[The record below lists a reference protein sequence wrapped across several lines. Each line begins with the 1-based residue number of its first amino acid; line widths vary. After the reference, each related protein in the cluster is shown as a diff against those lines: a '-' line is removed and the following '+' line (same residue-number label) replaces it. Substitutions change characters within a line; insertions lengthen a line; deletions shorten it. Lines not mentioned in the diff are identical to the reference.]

1 MSLGNTLKKNFAKN
15 LQNLR
20 TKRDLTQAKLADALN
35 DKYKDYD
42 IQLKR
47 TSIVNYET
55 EEAMPRID
63 ALFCIAD
70 YFGRTIDQIISPSMD
85 KPQLIN
91 FLSPGP
97 IADAARSERYQTTG
111 ISRVAE
117 KSGLPA
123 SGLDM
128 DGILATC
135 VDGILYRKFYVE
147 LLRNLYEKLY
157 QDAPTPEDKKNF
169 EKTFF
174 KTFLGCQ
181 ISRSQYLQDMAGNL
195 LDEQEFEIFMAFQD
209 NNTTIETVAM
219 ANGLTEPQ
227 VVEIFNKAQYK
238 LSSVIEE
245 KPTSRS

>member
-20 TKRDLTQAKLADALN
+20 TQSDLTQAKLADALN
-35 DKYKDYD
+35 DQYKDFD

-70 YFGRTIDQIISPSMD
+70 YFGRTIDQIISPTMD
-85 KPQLIN
+85 KPLITN
-91 FLSPGP
+91 FLDMPGSGAGP
-97 IADAARSERYQTTG
+97 IADAARSQRYQVSG
-111 ISRVAE
+111 ISRVTE
-117 KSGLPA
+117 KNDAPV
-123 SGLDM
+123 SGLDV

-135 VDGILYRKFYVE
+135 VDGIMYKKFYME
-147 LLRNLYEKLY
+147 FLKTLYKKLLEE
-157 QDAPTPEDKKNF
+157 APTTTEKKNF

-181 ISRSQYLQDMAGNL
+181 ISRSKYLQDGQKLIGAAG
-195 LDEQEFEIFMAFQD
+195 I
-209 NNTTIETVAM
+209 
-219 ANGLTEPQ
+219 
-227 VVEIFNKAQYK
+227 
-238 LSSVIEE
+238 
-245 KPTSRS
+245 